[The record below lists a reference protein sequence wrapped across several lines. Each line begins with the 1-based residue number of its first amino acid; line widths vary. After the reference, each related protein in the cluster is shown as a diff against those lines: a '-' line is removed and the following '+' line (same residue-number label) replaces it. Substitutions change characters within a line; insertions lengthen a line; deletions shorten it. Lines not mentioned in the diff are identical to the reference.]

1 MIVHEERAMLAHL
14 QRINRDL
21 AKRSKRDARH
31 GRTNPE
37 RT

>member
-1 MIVHEERAMLAHL
+1 MLAHL
-14 QRINRDL
+14 ERVNRDL
-21 AKRSKRDARH
+21 AKRSERHARH